1 MVLNVLH
8 PSINARYI
16 RVHPKTWQGH
26 ISMRMELLGCP
37 SGTDNIVRFQ
47 ENEQKAGPFNECF
60 VQNICSER
68 QILPTIFYYLRKAK
82 NFLMTVPLMY
92 NFRSLS
98 NKSLRLCEVQFFKLH
113 SPLNVMDDVKM
124 HRRFRKNNAEALVI
138 SKRFKF
144 L

>member
-26 ISMRMELLGCP
+26 ISMRMELMGCP

-47 ENEQKAGPFNECF
+47 ENEQKAGAFNECF

-82 NFLMTVPLMY
+82 NF
-92 NFRSLS
+92 
-98 NKSLRLCEVQFFKLH
+98 
-113 SPLNVMDDVKM
+113 
-124 HRRFRKNNAEALVI
+124 
-138 SKRFKF
+138 
-144 L
+144 